1 MKFIFKNMMAQ
12 RRRNIWLFL
21 EMVIISV
28 VTWVVIDPVVV
39 LMNIGSWSHG
49 YDQDRLVYM
58 EIGAIKPS
66 SSRYSEE
73 AADSAAMCGAF
84 DVILNGIKSMPDVES
99 ATPISSGLRLDG
111 GWSSMTGL
119 KYIGEE
125 GDTLN
130 ASSFFYGRPMGHDY
144 FTTYGIK
151 AVAGSP
157 SAEELSKMP
166 MTKKDIIITESLA
179 KEMFGDE
186 GDYVGRHTVD
196 VVDGD
201 SSGWHI
207 VGVVEDVR
215 PWRSRSVCRVLWQG
229 DDFDINDD
237 PETTA
242 IAVRIN
248 GDVTPDQWIAEH
260 GGDVRANSYAG
271 NLYVKYI
278 STYSE
283 AAATTWQDRSAASEK
298 RLKTALL
305 IFFLVNLAL
314 GVAGTFYLQTRQ
326 RSHVAGIMKSFG
338 ASRTRVFG
346 GLVGE
351 SVFITV
357 AGWLI
362 GCLLYMNYGL
372 KEGLS
377 IGMDWNKSYFPAGC
391 WITDFWAHFGI
402 VSAIVLAVLLVIVL
416 IGVSMPAR
424 RIARVNPVDALRD
437 E

>member
-21 EMVIISV
+21 EMIIVSV

-58 EIGAIKPS
+58 EVGVIKPS

-73 AADSAAMCGAF
+73 AADSAAMRGAF
-84 DVILNGIKSMPDVES
+84 DVILNGIKSLPGVES
-99 ATPISSGLRLDG
+99 AAPVSSGLRLDG
-111 GWSSMTGL
+111 GWSSQTGL

-125 GDTLN
+125 GDTLRVF
-130 ASSFFYGRPMGHDY
+130 SFVYDRSMGHDY

-151 AVAGSP
+151 TVAGSP
-157 SAEELSKMP
+157 SAEELSDMP
-166 MTKKDIIITESLA
+166 MTDRDIIITESLA
-179 KEMFGDE
+179 RDMFGDE

-196 VVDGD
+196 VLEGD

-215 PWRSRSVCRVLWQG
+215 PWQSRGVCRVLWHEG
-229 DDFDINDD
+229 NFDINDD
-237 PETTA
+237 PASTA
-242 IAVRIN
+242 IAVRIS

-260 GGDVRANSYAG
+260 GSDVRADSYAG

-351 SVFITV
+351 SVLITV

-377 IGMDWNKSYFPAGC
+377 IGMDWNPSYFPAGC
-391 WITDFWAHFGI
+391 WITDFWTHFGI
-402 VSAIVLAVLLVIVL
+402 VSAAVLAVLLVIVF